1 MALSKE
7 DGNGVGI
14 RVETVFHK
22 TVGQKRMFER
32 LKNVKEVRHRGRRRT
47 SFMLFIY

>member
-1 MALSKE
+1 MVLAS
-7 DGNGVGI
+7 DV
-14 RVETVFHK
+14 VETVFHK
-22 TVGQKRMFER
+22 AVCQKRMFER